1 MKLSE
6 LAVLLDSRVAGATE
20 DLEITGISTLDEA
33 IAGEISFVTD
43 RKFLKRVESS
53 RASAFLLP
61 GDLSL
66 DEKPYIPLQDA
77 WAGVLAALKH
87 FYPGSARKEY
97 QGVHISAVID
107 ASAKL
112 APGVSVGPLAVIG
125 AEAGIGAG
133 SYIGP
138 GVVIG
143 EKCAIG
149 ENCTIYANAVLEGG
163 TKLGNGVLI
172 QPGAVIG
179 SDGFKYE
186 LLHGRWTKI
195 PQVGHVEIAD
205 DAEIGANS
213 CIDRASYTVTAV
225 GQNSKIDNLVQIA
238 HNVRVG
244 KNTIVV
250 SQVGIAGSS
259 TIGNNTILAAQAG
272 VADNLK
278 VGNEVVALARSGIMQ
293 NVGDGEKVMGFPAR
307 ASMRTSRIMAIENKL
322 PEMYA
327 ELKRLTKKVEE
338 LEARLKK
345 EDGDQAENSRQ

>member
-6 LAVLLDSRVAGATE
+6 LAALLGSEVTGATE
-20 DLEITGISTLDEA
+20 DFEITGISTLDEA

-43 RKFLKRVESS
+43 KKFLKRVEGS
-53 RASAFLLP
+53 RASAVLLP
-61 GDLSL
+61 GDLSV
-66 DEKPYIPLQDA
+66 DEKPYILLKDP
-77 WAGVLAALKH
+77 WAGVLAALKL
-87 FYPGSARKEY
+87 FYPGFARKDY
-97 QGVHISAVID
+97 QGVHVSAVID
-107 ASAKL
+107 ASARL
-112 APGVSVGPLAVIG
+112 AAGVSVGPLAVIG

-143 EKCAIG
+143 AQCVIG
-149 ENCTIYANAVLEGG
+149 ENCTIYANAVLESG
-163 TKLGNGVLI
+163 TKLGNGILI

-186 LLHGRWTKI
+186 LLQGRWTKI

-244 KNTIVV
+244 ENTIVV
-250 SQVGIAGSS
+250 SQVGIAGST
-259 TIGNNTILAAQAG
+259 TIGDNTILAAQAG

-278 VGNEVVALARSGIMQ
+278 VGNQVVALARSGITH

-307 ASMRTSRIMAIENKL
+307 AYMRTSRIMAVESKL
-322 PEMYA
+322 PEMFA
-327 ELKRLTKKVEE
+327 ELKRLTNKVEE
-338 LEARLKK
+338 LEARLKS
-345 EDGDQAENSRQ
+345 EHGDQAENSGE